1 MSDLLVATRLAAIAA
16 VEKLALTEAAPHLA
30 ALVKSPSAPAPVRVA
45 ALRTLGSSEFKVQSP
60 KLLSDSVTLALA
72 DADAAVRREAVKLAA
87 VANATTAVPLLAR
100 VLAEE
105 KDFRLHQAAL
115 TALGDL
121 PGAAADAVLATQ
133 LTLLT
138 EKKLSPELELELL
151 EAAAKRPALAARV
164 GQASSRS
171 SNFSVP
177 APSVGKSA
185 TEKDGESGRMPD
197 LRGFHATLAGGD
209 ASEGKRIFQ
218 EHVGVQC
225 LRCHAVRG
233 EGGIVGPPLTSVA
246 QRLTRG
252 QLLESIVL
260 PNATIALG
268 YENVTLVLKSGANP
282 SGLVKSET
290 ADELVLDSPEDGKL
304 NVKKVDI
311 VKRQRG
317 LSAMPEGLDKLMTR
331 RELRDLVEY
340 LSTLK

>member
-1 MSDLLVATRLAAIAA
+1 
-16 VEKLALTEAAPHLA
+16 
-30 ALVKSPSAPAPVRVA
+30 
-45 ALRTLGSSEFKVQSP
+45 
-60 KLLSDSVTLALA
+60 
-72 DADAAVRREAVKLAA
+72 
-87 VANATTAVPLLAR
+87 
-100 VLAEE
+100 
-105 KDFRLHQAAL
+105 
-115 TALGDL
+115 
-121 PGAAADAVLATQ
+121 
-133 LTLLT
+133 
-138 EKKLSPELELELL
+138 
-151 EAAAKRPALAARV
+151 
-164 GQASSRS
+164 
-171 SNFSVP
+171 
-177 APSVGKSA
+177 
-185 TEKDGESGRMPD
+185 MPD

-225 LRCHAVRG
+225 MRCHAVRG

-304 NVKKVDI
+304 TVKKADI

-317 LSAMPEGLDKLMTR
+317 LSAMPESLDKLMTR